1 MSQPSESKATNPE
14 ATHDLIVASRRQFEV
29 AERLLAADTRRD
41 LRNMAASAK
50 LLVLVL
56 IASVAMGVAAWAF
69 LTSLDIVTDF
79 REHHIWVYALM
90 PVVGVATVWL
100 YRNHGLAA
108 GRGNNLVID
117 SALSTRLIHA
127 RMAVLTFCCSVA
139 THLTGGSAGR
149 EGAAVQMGGTIAS
162 NISQRAGLGK
172 RDHHDIMLA
181 GIAAAFGAVFGSPL
195 AGAFFGMEM
204 CFVGKID
211 YTAGIYCLIASC
223 TGNFV
228 CEALG
233 TVHEANVIAS
243 IPAVSPQSVA
253 LVAIAAV
260 LFGLTARF
268 FAWLVRTVKKVYARL
283 FNHYLVAAAA
293 GALVVLAVYF
303 AFDLTRF
310 AGLSTWLVQAGFD
323 GKTTALDALA
333 KILVTALTLGAG
345 FQGGEV
351 TPLFG
356 IGAAL
361 GGWIG
366 GVAGFD
372 PSFVAALGMLG
383 VFCGGLNVPVTTIM
397 MSIDMFHGQGALYF
411 VIVAFISYLV
421 SGHRG
426 VYPAQRIVGPK
437 RRSLDAD
444 AGGTVAEAIERHRE
458 IAEHELNETETAV
471 LDEEYASAAS
481 KVEGH

>member
-1 MSQPSESKATNPE
+1 MPDTSSNPANSE
-14 ATHDLIVASRRQFEV
+14 ATHDLIVASRKQFQV

-41 LRNMAASAK
+41 MRNMAASLK

-69 LTSLDIVTDF
+69 LASLDAVTTF
-79 REHHIWVYALM
+79 REHHVWVYALM
-90 PVVGVATVWL
+90 PAVGVATAWL

-127 RMAVLTFCCSVA
+127 RMAVLTFVCSVA

-162 NISQRAGLGK
+162 NISQRAHLGK

-211 YTAGIYCLIASC
+211 YTAGIYCLVASC
-223 TGNFV
+223 TGNWV

-233 TVHEANVIAS
+233 TVHEANAIAS
-243 IPAVSPQSVA
+243 IPAVTPKSVA
-253 LVAIAAV
+253 LVALAAV
-260 LFGLTARF
+260 LFGLTARL

-283 FNHYLVAAAA
+283 FDHYLVAAAA

-303 AFDLTRF
+303 AFDLTRY

-323 GKTTALDALA
+323 GKTTALDAAA
-333 KILVTALTLGAG
+333 KVLVTALTLGAG

-366 GVAGFD
+366 TSAGFD

-426 VYPAQRIVGPK
+426 VYPAQRIVGAK

-458 IAEHELNETETAV
+458 IAEHELNKTENKV
-471 LDEEYASAAS
+471 LDEAFN
-481 KVEGH
+481 KDGDR